1 MTQFCAMCQVVTSE
15 GVSPITICHIFT
27 SHNLPRDEL
36 WYKIVPFLMVLA
48 QLNSISSEGVSP
60 ITICHIFTS
69 HNLPRDEL
77 WYKIVPFFMVLAQLN
92 SIRQ

>member
-1 MTQFCAMCQVVTSE
+1 MHLGNIMKLNKFYRKMLGPSKMTQFCAMCQVVTSK
-15 GVSPITICHIFT
+15 GVSLITI
-27 SHNLPRDEL
+27 R
-36 WYKIVPFLMVLA
+36 
-48 QLNSISSEGVSP
+48 
-60 ITICHIFTS
+60 HIFTS